1 MRKGVKGRHWTTE
14 ELRFLQENAGI
25 LTRREICYELKCSA
39 PAVKFMA
46 GQLGVSLRCFKRK
59 LEWCNT
65 CAAWRST
72 VSPKT
77 GKCAV
82 CRKREQLQA
91 AKFRTADA
99 YEALPAE
106 EKLTYDKSL
115 VLRGSGVPPR
125 PKKQASCPVSR
136 YYRSKAEEQYL
147 RDLERWEVACLTRL
161 VDAEKQN
168 LKRMREKTGTNP
180 RKNKN
185 NHTL

>member
-1 MRKGVKGRHWTTE
+1 MRKGQKLNDWKASEVAF
-14 ELRFLQENAGI
+14 LRENAGI
-25 LTRREICYELKCSA
+25 LSQQEISYELKRSYWSVFNQA
-39 PAVKFMA
+39 KR
-46 GQLGVSLRCFKRK
+46 LGISLRLYVRK

-82 CRKREQLQA
+82 CRKRDQLQA

-99 YEALPAE
+99 YEALTSE
-106 EKLTYDKSL
+106 QKLIYDKSL
-115 VLRGSGVPPR
+115 VLRGSSVPPR

-136 YYRSKAEEQYL
+136 YHRSKAEEQYL

-180 RKNKN
+180 RKKSNQ
-185 NHTL
+185 